1 MGKLGL
7 LFAVSAVLAPSSLL
21 AGAVPHE
28 SYYPPATEP
37 SLSKKFT
44 DKLGAVASE
53 AEICSTVGID
63 LLRKG
68 GSAADAMVGTVL
80 CVGTVG
86 MYHSGIGGGGFTL
99 VHKGPSKGKKSSY
112 EFIDFREAAPAAATE
127 DMYTEDVNLSLY
139 GGQASGV
146 PGELRGLEHLHKNY
160 GRLPWSTLVKPA
172 IRIARYGFP
181 VNEDLDRF
189 MKSTYTTNSNESFL
203 VTDPTWA
210 IDFAPAGK
218 LLTLGEKITR
228 KRYAKTLEAIAERGV
243 GVFYEGPI
251 AKATIKALKEQDGI
265 MTLADLKN
273 YSVAVREPNQ
283 IEYKG
288 GKITGGTAPS
298 SGAVGLAAM
307 KILEEYDF
315 IGDAARVNESTHLLD
330 EAMKFS
336 YGMRTKLGDPS
347 FVDGMTEYQK
357 QMISEETAEAVRAKI
372 TDRALNLSA
381 YDPDGL
387 ESLETPGTSH
397 VVAMDS
403 SGLAISL
410 TTTINLIFGSRV
422 MVPETGVIMNNE
434 MNDFSIP
441 GSSNAFGFIPS
452 EANFIRP
459 GKRPLSSISTTI
471 VERANG
477 IVSLVT
483 GSAGGSR
490 IITATLQVVL
500 NVLEKNMTT
509 HEALAEPRI
518 HDQLVPQQVAF
529 EYTYDNSTV
538 AYMKEIGNNVTWVA
552 LGRSTAQAL
561 RLLENGTFEAA
572 GEPRQVNSGGFAT

>member
-1 MGKLGL
+1 MGKFGL
-7 LFAVSAVLAPSSLL
+7 LLAVSAVLAPSSLL

-28 SYYPPATEP
+28 SYYPPATVP
-37 SLSKKFT
+37 SVSKKFT
-44 DKLGAVASE
+44 DKLGAVACE
-53 AEICSTVGID
+53 AEECSTIGID
-63 LLRKG
+63 ILRKG
-68 GSAADAMVGTVL
+68 GSAADAIVGTVF
-80 CVGTVG
+80 CVGTIG

-99 VHKGPSKGKKSSY
+99 VHKGSKKGKKSSY
-112 EFIDFREAAPAAATE
+112 EFIDFREEAPAAATE
-127 DMYTEDVNLSLY
+127 DMYTEDSDLSLY
-139 GGQASGV
+139 GGQASGI

-172 IRIARYGFP
+172 IDIARYGFP
-181 VNEDLDRF
+181 VNADLDKF
-189 MKSTYTTNSNESFL
+189 MKTTYTTYQNESFL
-203 VTDPTWA
+203 LTDPTWA
-210 IDFAPAGK
+210 IDFAPKGK
-218 LLTLGEKITR
+218 LLTLGDKITR
-228 KRYAKTLEAIAERGV
+228 KRYAKTLEAIAKG
-243 GVFYEGPI
+243 GADAFYEGHI
-251 AKATIKALKEQDGI
+251 ARATIKALKEQDGI
-265 MTLADLKN
+265 MTMADLKN
-273 YSVAVREPNQ
+273 YSVVVREPNQ
-283 IEYKG
+283 ISYKG

-298 SGAVGLAAM
+298 SGAVGLAVM
-307 KILEEYDF
+307 KILEGYEG
-315 IGDAARVNESTHLLD
+315 IGDATQVNKSTHLLD
-330 EAMKFS
+330 EALKFS
-336 YGMRTKLGDPS
+336 YGMRTNLGDPS

-357 QMISEETAEAVRAKI
+357 QMVSEETAEAVRAKI

-381 YDPDGL
+381 YDPAGL

-397 VVAMDS
+397 IVVMDK

-410 TTTINLIFGSRV
+410 TTTINLIFGSRL

-441 GSSNAFGFIPS
+441 GSSNAFGYIPS
-452 EANFIRP
+452 EANYIRP

-490 IITATLQVVL
+490 IITATLQVLL
-500 NVLEKNMTT
+500 NVLEKNMTAP
-509 HEALAEPRI
+509 EALAEPRL
-518 HDQLVPQQVAF
+518 HDQMVPQRVEF

-572 GEPRQVNSGGFAT
+572 GEPRQFNSGGYAT

>member
-1 MGKLGL
+1 MFAKLERNTIHL
-7 LFAVSAVLAPSSLL
+7 
-21 AGAVPHE
+21 
-28 SYYPPATEP
+28 SY
-37 SLSKKFT
+37 LWF
-44 DKLGAVASE
+44 
-53 AEICSTVGID
+53 
-63 LLRKG
+63 
-68 GSAADAMVGTVL
+68 
-80 CVGTVG
+80 
-86 MYHSGIGGGGFTL
+86 
-99 VHKGPSKGKKSSY
+99 
-112 EFIDFREAAPAAATE
+112 
-127 DMYTEDVNLSLY
+127 
-139 GGQASGV
+139 SGV

-243 GVFYEGPI
+243 DVFYEGPI
-251 AKATIKALKEQDGI
+251 ARATIKALKEQDGI

-298 SGAVGLAAM
+298 SGAVGLAAL

-315 IGDAARVNESTHLLD
+315 IGDATRVNESTHLLD

-529 EYTYDNSTV
+529 EYTFDNSTV

>member
-1 MGKLGL
+1 MFLKFERNTGHL
-7 LFAVSAVLAPSSLL
+7 
-21 AGAVPHE
+21 
-28 SYYPPATEP
+28 SY
-37 SLSKKFT
+37 
-44 DKLGAVASE
+44 
-53 AEICSTVGID
+53 
-63 LLRKG
+63 LR
-68 GSAADAMVGTVL
+68 
-80 CVGTVG
+80 
-86 MYHSGIGGGGFTL
+86 F
-99 VHKGPSKGKKSSY
+99 
-112 EFIDFREAAPAAATE
+112 
-127 DMYTEDVNLSLY
+127 
-139 GGQASGV
+139 SGV

-172 IRIARYGFP
+172 IRVARYGFP

-189 MKSTYTTNSNESFL
+189 MKSTYTTYSNESFL

-243 GVFYEGPI
+243 DVFYEGPI

-265 MTLADLKN
+265 MTMADLKN

-315 IGDAARVNESTHLLD
+315 IGDATRVNESTHLLD

-347 FVDGMTEYQK
+347 FVDGITEYQK

-490 IITATLQVVL
+490 IITATLQVLL

-529 EYTYDNSTV
+529 EYTFDNSTV
-538 AYMKEIGNNVTWVA
+538 AYMQEIGNNVTWVA

-572 GEPRQVNSGGFAT
+572 GEPRQVNSGGYAT

>member
-1 MGKLGL
+1 MEVKPGMFSKLERKTVHL
-7 LFAVSAVLAPSSLL
+7 
-21 AGAVPHE
+21 
-28 SYYPPATEP
+28 SY
-37 SLSKKFT
+37 
-44 DKLGAVASE
+44 
-53 AEICSTVGID
+53 
-63 LLRKG
+63 
-68 GSAADAMVGTVL
+68 
-80 CVGTVG
+80 
-86 MYHSGIGGGGFTL
+86 
-99 VHKGPSKGKKSSY
+99 
-112 EFIDFREAAPAAATE
+112 
-127 DMYTEDVNLSLY
+127 LSL
-139 GGQASGV
+139 SGV

-243 GVFYEGPI
+243 NVFYEGPI

-298 SGAVGLAAM
+298 SGAVGLAAL

-315 IGDAARVNESTHLLD
+315 IGDATRVNESTHLLD

-529 EYTYDNSTV
+529 EYTFDNSTV